1 MKEYAKDF
9 YTGKQWKKIS
19 RLYMARQHYVC
30 ERCGGGGG
38 SVRSAI
44 TRNISRRV
52 ISIIRPLRLVWITW
66 NASARS
72 AITRNTA
79 PK

>member
-30 ERCGGGGG
+30 ERCGGGGDRYDLP
-38 SVRSAI
+38 S
-44 TRNISRRV
+44 
-52 ISIIRPLRLVWITW
+52 
-66 NASARS
+66 
-72 AITRNTA
+72 
-79 PK
+79 K